1 MGRVLLP
8 SPLGPSTVKRPSCVA
23 GSTWARLPRHRVPGM
38 NGCLN
43 NFTKDA
49 ELEFCSRNDGYF
61 YALNPRS
68 DACPQRR

>member
-1 MGRVLLP
+1 
-8 SPLGPSTVKRPSCVA
+8 
-23 GSTWARLPRHRVPGM
+23 M

>member
-1 MGRVLLP
+1 MFYLLTRISKLHNASRSSCHEDL
-8 SPLGPSTVKRPSCVA
+8 SPRISG
-23 GSTWARLPRHRVPGM
+23 GARQGM

-61 YALNPRS
+61 CALNPRS
-68 DACPQRR
+68 DACPQRG